1 MDFVLELS
9 THKISMNL
17 EFKLEMLFVSFSISR
32 DKVKVIIG
40 INEDLN
46 LLVGRRADTT
56 VLLSTTGQEAESAE
70 VDIKC

>member
-56 VLLSTTGQEAESAE
+56 VLLSTTGQEA
-70 VDIKC
+70 